1 VANGRLSLLLR
12 GVPCCAQLLQWSG
25 FTILRNENAHVLV
38 RSLLD
43 GSGQIDVQQAG
54 EKLRDLRRYRNWA
67 DYDWTVSWIRP
78 MLWPG

>member
-12 GVPCCAQLLQWSG
+12 AFHVARKLLQWSG

-38 RSLLD
+38 RSLLMEAVK
-43 GSGQIDVQQAG
+43 SMSSRLVRNYVTCDVIG
-54 EKLRDLRRYRNWA
+54 IGPTMI
-67 DYDWTVSWIRP
+67 WTVSWIRP